1 MECGTCKY
9 HRNIDGEWTCDN
21 EDSEYYGLEMEYD
34 FSDCVDY
41 EERE

>member
-21 EDSEYYGLEMEYD
+21 EDSEYYGLETGYYD
-34 FSDCVDY
+34 ECMDWC
-41 EERE
+41 ERE